1 MIFELGSR
9 LVRVQSKWAPRH
21 GDVIVVRCYSSR
33 RTAMVFCGGS
43 IQLTRSMRLLPTAPT
58 WIAAIS
64 YRSRHSANAA
74 QSSFV
79 LPSAEQ
85 SESWPQLGERLRIR
99 RYTWPSRGHSSAGR
113 ALPWH
118 GRGRRFD
125 PGWLHCLA
133 SERRRR
139 VRPAEHAASDR
150 TSAWL
155 RRKDRGAPVAQS
167 PAGKRRERGPRGD
180 GAGPLLP
187 GRVRLAGGLRTV
199 VFADMSEED
208 VVADA

>member
-1 MIFELGSR
+1 
-9 LVRVQSKWAPRH
+9 
-21 GDVIVVRCYSSR
+21 
-33 RTAMVFCGGS
+33 MVFCGGS

-187 GRVRLAGGLRTV
+187 GRVRLTRRRAQDRGLRGHERRGRRRRCV
-199 VFADMSEED
+199 
-208 VVADA
+208 DAHAGELIFRRGPDGPTRGCVNRRWLRRPLPL